1 MEALMNRV
9 KEGKVPWMSTV
20 LRYNCLEEVRAHGIE
35 PREPKGRSPPDKEKN
50 REYAKRSYYKHHEKN
65 MRKNILNEIRRGS
78 QPKPETLERYALST
92 RA

>member
-35 PREPKGRSPPDKEKN
+35 PREPKGRSPPDKEKKVVLKGCSLGHL
-50 REYAKRSYYKHHEKN
+50 EKTQKH
-65 MRKNILNEIRRGS
+65 LN
-78 QPKPETLERYALST
+78 
-92 RA
+92 